1 MREGF
6 SDAIKQDGA
15 GISMDALVFGLAYL
29 RGPNCKL
36 SFGGEG
42 ATMRITDRARAALTE
57 LLAAG
62 YAEVAKPDDQIIGRE
77 HYRGT
82 GTDPHLGLIGQQQ
95 GLDPFNLDSWSTFT
109 KIEGLDKG
117 RVRLSSGGDA

>member
-1 MREGF
+1 MTHL
-6 SDAIKQDGA
+6 
-15 GISMDALVFGLAYL
+15 SMDALVFGLAYL
-29 RGPNCKL
+29 PGPNCKL

-62 YAEVAKPDDQIIGRE
+62 YTEAAKPDDQVIGRE
-77 HYRGT
+77 HYQGT
-82 GTDPHLGLIGQQQ
+82 GTDPHLGLIAQQE

-109 KIEGLDKG
+109 KIEGLERG
-117 RVRLSSGGDA
+117 IARWSGGQSA

>member
-1 MREGF
+1 MTRL
-6 SDAIKQDGA
+6 
-15 GISMDALVFGLAYL
+15 SMDALVFGLAYL
-29 RGPNCKL
+29 CGPNCKL

-82 GTDPHLGLIGQQQ
+82 GAEPHLGLVAQQR
-95 GLDPFNLDSWSTFT
+95 GLDPFNLDNWPTFK
-109 KIEGLDKG
+109 KIEGVDKG
-117 RVRLSSGGDA
+117 KGRWSCGNSA